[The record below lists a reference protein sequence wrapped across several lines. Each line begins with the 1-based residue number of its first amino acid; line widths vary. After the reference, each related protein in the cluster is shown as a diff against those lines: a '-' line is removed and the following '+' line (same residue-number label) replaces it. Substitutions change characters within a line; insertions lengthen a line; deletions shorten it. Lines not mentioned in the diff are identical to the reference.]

1 MPFTDNRLRRF
12 MKFSANLTFIVFTA
26 TFAFSTVAGA
36 ADELPLHG
44 FLQGNYSANTQA
56 SNPDGGDF
64 KIAEERLELRLDASK
79 EPFRLFVKGDA
90 FYDHVDEGA
99 KVKLREGYADYTSGN
114 FDLRAGRQIIT
125 WGHGDLVFVNDIFP
139 KDYEAF
145 FSGQPLEYMK
155 KGVDGLKLGAY
166 PGSVSVEAV
175 IMPSFEA
182 NNTPRA
188 GRYILYDPMPSVTSR
203 VRKEPPA
210 TAKNTQAALRLY
222 RDVAGYETAAY
233 LYRGFYGSP
242 SMRPDS
248 LSAPSRIDLFYPGLN
263 VYGLSM
269 QGGVLNGV
277 VSLEAG
283 YYDSRD
289 DGAGSD
295 PFTPNSSV
303 KFLAGYQR
311 QMWEDFTFGLQY
323 SIEYMADYSEYVR
336 TLPAGF
342 ITARRARDVAT
353 MRLTQLLRYQTVK
366 LSLLAMHSPADGDS
380 IVNPEVNYKF
390 ADGIWASIGANI
402 FGGKS
407 FTPLG
412 SLSRDGNAY
421 LQARFEF

>member
-1 MPFTDNRLRRF
+1 
-12 MKFSANLTFIVFTA
+12 MKFSANLTFIVFT
-26 TFAFSTVAGA
+26 TTLAFSTFAGA

-79 EPFRLFVKGDA
+79 EPFRFFLKGDA

-99 KVKLREGYADYTSGN
+99 KVKLREGYVDYVSGN
-114 FDLRAGRQIIT
+114 FDMRAGRQIIT

-155 KGVDGLKLGAY
+155 KGVDALKLGAY
-166 PGSVSVEAV
+166 PGPVSVEAV

-182 NNTPRA
+182 SNTPRA
-188 GRYILYDPMPSVTSR
+188 GRYILYDPMPSVTLR
-203 VRKEPPA
+203 ERKEPPA

-222 RDVAGYETAAY
+222 GDVAGYETAAY

-242 SMRPDS
+242 SMRPDN
-248 LSAPSRIDLFYPGLN
+248 LSVPSRIDLFYPGLN

-289 DGAGSD
+289 DRAGSD
-295 PFTPNSSV
+295 PFTPNSSA

-311 QMWEDFTFGLQY
+311 QMWEDFTLGLQY

-353 MRLTQLLRYQTVK
+353 MRLTQLLKYQTIK
-366 LSLLAMHSPADGDS
+366 LSLFVIYSPADGDS

-407 FTPLG
+407 FTPFG